1 MNTMPVYYYYSLI
14 SFLENALINSD
25 MWSDDIN
32 EETGFSGLK
41 GSIWIVQLKAQMGMS
56 SEWRKKS
63 KRNFYGWT
71 PWSMDHFLHLYWKRL
86 AGDG

>member
-41 GSIWIVQLKAQMGMS
+41 GSI
-56 SEWRKKS
+56 
-63 KRNFYGWT
+63 
-71 PWSMDHFLHLYWKRL
+71 
-86 AGDG
+86 

>member
-56 SEWRKKS
+56 SEWRKK
-63 KRNFYGWT
+63 K
-71 PWSMDHFLHLYWKRL
+71 
-86 AGDG
+86 